1 MLSLKFTIFEL
12 TKNAVK
18 LYIPKYQSIVY
29 LLLFVFQI
37 AFFHST
43 TAQNLSIQYVQGS
56 SHDSDN
62 SKSSSDQDDLID
74 YENDD
79 SEEKEDNQE
88 NEEEQEVDGEIDFVK
103 DLSPFSEGGRVNSNF
118 QLVGEKGP
126 EIVKMPRGSTVYSN
140 AVSKQM
146 ISRGSNTVVNNMSI
160 TINARDTSDAELRRI
175 ADKIGNMVNN
185 KINRRTSSRTLG

>member
-103 DLSPFSEGGRVNSNF
+103 DLSASGLYQDYKSGHYN
-118 QLVGEKGP
+118 
-126 EIVKMPRGSTVYSN
+126 YS
-140 AVSKQM
+140 SFY
-146 ISRGSNTVVNNMSI
+146 R
-160 TINARDTSDAELRRI
+160 TINIKEHFSPPEVI
-175 ADKIGNMVNN
+175 V
-185 KINRRTSSRTLG
+185 